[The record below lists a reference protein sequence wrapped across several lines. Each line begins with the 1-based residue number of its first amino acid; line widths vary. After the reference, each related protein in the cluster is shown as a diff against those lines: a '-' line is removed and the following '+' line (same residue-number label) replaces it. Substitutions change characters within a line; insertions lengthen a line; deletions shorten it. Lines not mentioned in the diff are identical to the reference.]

1 MRYLNYLAGKLSRVK
16 PEILPAYK
24 ALLSAMDCRDLS
36 TADRL
41 LDAVDSYRLSPQIN
55 NPSDMVEDKLNK
67 LSGQNVSLLISHVNM
82 DRYGETLIE
91 ESGGELTPY
100 GLLTRRNGQP
110 VKDVRNQPE
119 QLGWQSGMGDI
130 TKLDGARLPPVDII
144 CGGSPCQDC
153 PWPGRALV

>member
-1 MRYLNYLAGKLSRVK
+1 
-16 PEILPAYK
+16 
-24 ALLSAMDCRDLS
+24 
-36 TADRL
+36 
-41 LDAVDSYRLSPQIN
+41 
-55 NPSDMVEDKLNK
+55 MVEDKLNK

-119 QLGWQSGMGDI
+119 QLGWQSGM
-130 TKLDGARLPPVDII
+130 TF
-144 CGGSPCQDC
+144 
-153 PWPGRALV
+153 